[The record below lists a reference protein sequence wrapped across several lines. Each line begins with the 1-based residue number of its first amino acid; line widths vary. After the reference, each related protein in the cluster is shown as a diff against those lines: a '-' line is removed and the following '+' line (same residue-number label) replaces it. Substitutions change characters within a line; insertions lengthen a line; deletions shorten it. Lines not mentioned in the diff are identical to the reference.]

1 MTNMR
6 EFSIRVS
13 ISAECESDL
22 IERIE
27 DEGNGLINTFIEQSI
42 TENEVVK

>member
-1 MTNMR
+1 MK
-6 EFSIRVS
+6 EFSVRVS

-27 DEGNGLINTFIEQSI
+27 DEGNPLINNFIEQSI
-42 TENEVVK
+42 TENEGLK